1 MTSRKALALVVPGEF
16 RTGFTVEFP
25 SRCWDLDKRGFSR
38 KTGIMSNRDKREKQR
53 LHRSADTAEA
63 KMKRLEQRREKE
75 LAAKDAEIARLEKAG
90 EVLARA
96 VVSAYLFSEKHGN
109 G

>member
-1 MTSRKALALVVPGEF
+1 RCPWPTL
-16 RTGFTVEFP
+16 TGLI
-25 SRCWDLDKRGFSR
+25 S
-38 KTGIMSNRDKREKQR
+38 IYKQCSHTNN
-53 LHRSADTAEA
+53 LTHSADKAEA

-75 LAAKDAEIARLEKAG
+75 LAAKDAEIARLEKAS

>member
-1 MTSRKALALVVPGEF
+1 MGS
-16 RTGFTVEFP
+16 
-25 SRCWDLDKRGFSR
+25 
-38 KTGIMSNRDKREKQR
+38 RDKREKQR
-53 LHRSADTAEA
+53 LHRRVDNAEA

-75 LAAKDAEIARLEKAG
+75 LAAKDAEIARLEKAS